1 MTGRV
6 RQATVDG
13 KPTDRAG
20 HKEKCVSIT
29 RSPDSTRGGPG
40 AGSGPGR
47 PRGGLRLVGFAVRLT
62 LGAQLLAMLTVLAGA
77 LVLPDVA
84 PGLPAVAYLAA
95 TATLV
100 IGFLASLIA
109 HELAHAMVARRYGAT
124 AEEIRIGFFGGAAHG
139 RHEYA
144 TPRGLWRAA
153 AAGPASSL
161 ILAAASAGITLG
173 LTALG
178 AGRLPAA
185 VFAAFAWINIVLA
198 VLNLLPGAGLDGGRL
213 IQALAWAR
221 SGDRARAAITAARAG
236 QAAGV
241 LLLAGGVTALALG
254 YLDGI
259 WAGLIGLVMIS
270 TARAQAREVQAIT
283 ALAGLYVRDVLA
295 RSTSAAE
302 AIPGWHTVQSFL
314 DDQAGSPPAGGAGA
328 PLGVIGA
335 SAFPLRDF
343 DGHAAGLLTLSQLAL
358 VPAGQHD
365 RLRLM
370 DIATP
375 VADVVTTTP
384 DEPLGQLL
392 ARLSIRPAI
401 PAALH
406 TAGHALV
413 LTEDG
418 TPAGVLTPEDFR
430 RASQAGWL
438 VRGWQGP

>member
-1 MTGRV
+1 M
-6 RQATVDG
+6 
-13 KPTDRAG
+13 
-20 HKEKCVSIT
+20 SIT

-100 IGFLASLIA
+100 IGFLACLIA
-109 HELAHAMVARRYGAT
+109 HELAHAVVARRYGAT

-295 RSTSAAE
+295 RSASAAG

-314 DDQAGSPPAGGAGA
+314 DDQAGSPAAGGTGA
-328 PLGVIGA
+328 SLGVIGA

-343 DGHAAGLLTLSQLAL
+343 DGHAAGLLTLSQVAL
-358 VPAGQHD
+358 VPAGQRD
-365 RLRLM
+365 RLRLT
-370 DIATP
+370 DVATP

-413 LTEDG
+413 LAEDG
-418 TPAGVLTPEDFR
+418 APAGVLTPEDFR

-438 VRGWQGP
+438 VRGRQGP